1 MENENVVLC
10 PVHRGCLCVSPKI
23 ITFLGTHYNVLE
35 GKCPQC
41 RVVYL
46 DQKIKGI
53 ARFTYEG
60 TNYQYLPELENWRVK
75 QEQKKEEERKKK
87 ERQKEQMRKYPF
99 LSIKKI
105 KIRVRPSKYR
115 RCPEHGLKVE
125 KLTFTLRDN
134 SGVNLETL
142 TGGYCSEC
150 NAVYLN
156 QLLRQSLLSYV
167 NNEKNEYFIMMCGE
181 DWKQTP
187 PISVSKIQVPV
198 EKKQEKRSEKN
209 IENKNESVQQIIER
223 KQVENE
229 NPFQPFREEQ
239 FTNYIFLKTRK
250 IKLKTVQRNPNRCSI
265 HQEQLEVM
273 HWRLEEEGKGW
284 RVDFNGFYCAKC
296 NCVYQKKSVEEQFAS
311 YIVETKRAK
320 FFLTPRGKKWKKAY
334 PIEVS
339 ELELFTIAKQSA
351 DAGLEMFERK
361 PVPTKKY
368 DDTDFKLTAYQK
380 YEKEIAEIAATVND
394 ESRLIRILTTVN
406 ENDKRKC
413 VPEDML
419 IHESV
424 STGRELLGRIA
435 HDQLGE
441 FTSKYGTIKIHNYKV
456 WPGQE
461 HHLDGFTRFCDPEN
475 IQNITIMSQNNLSR
489 NSDEYEMVTALVYC
503 ANREEPV
510 YIDVYFSKRQNKYF
524 INEESY
530 RQYRLRYGLPYVHLV
545 ADEYDGD
552 MDYGNLRKNSE
563 LNLYGYTVAKTA
575 EMSTGE
581 RQRLLQQLMDNGLM
595 SKHQIVNHLEWLIHR
610 QSRRVKMEDACDC
623 WREDL
628 RFVNSYRLNA
638 QRKIQGRFVY
648 GKTVLR

>member
-1 MENENVVLC
+1 MENENVVFC
-10 PVHRGCLCVSPKI
+10 PVHGGSLCVSPKI
-23 ITFLGTHYNVLE
+23 ITFLGTHYNALE
-35 GKCPQC
+35 GECPQC

-87 ERQKEQMRKYPF
+87 ERQKERMRKYPF
-99 LSIKKI
+99 LSIQNI
-105 KIRVRPSKYR
+105 KIRVRPSKYS

-125 KLTFTLRDN
+125 NLKFILFDN
-134 SGVNLETL
+134 SGVELETF
-142 TGGYCSEC
+142 TGGYCLQC
-150 NAVYLN
+150 NALYLN
-156 QLLRQSLLSYV
+156 QLLKKSLLSYV
-167 NNEKNEYFIMMCGE
+167 NNEKNGYFIMMCGE

-198 EKKQEKRSEKN
+198 EKKQEKKSEKN
-209 IENKNESVQQIIER
+209 IENKTESVQQVIER
-223 KQVENE
+223 KQVKNE

-239 FTNYIFLKTRK
+239 FTNYIFLKVRK

-296 NCVYQKKSVEEQFAS
+296 NCVYQKKSVEEHFAP
-311 YIVETKRAK
+311 YIVETKRTK

-339 ELELFTIAKQSA
+339 ELELLTIAKQYANS
-351 DAGLEMFERK
+351 GVEMFDRK

-368 DDTDFKLTAYQK
+368 DNTDFKLMAYQK
-380 YEKEIAEIAATVND
+380 YEKELVEIAATVGD
-394 ESRLIRILTTVN
+394 EDKLIRVLTTVN
-406 ENDKRKC
+406 EKDRRKC

-419 IHESV
+419 IRESE

-441 FTSKYGTIKIHNYKV
+441 FSSKYGTIKIHNYKV

-475 IQNITIMSQNNLSR
+475 IQNITVMSQNNISR
-489 NSDEYEMVTALVYC
+489 DSDEYEMVTALVYC

-510 YIDVYFSKRQNKYF
+510 YIDVYYSKRQNKYF

-530 RQYRLRYGLPYVHLV
+530 RQYRMRYGLPYVHLV

-575 EMSTGE
+575 EMTTGE

-595 SKHQIVNHLEWLIHR
+595 SKHQIVNHLEWLIHS
-610 QSRRVKMEDACDC
+610 QSGRIRMEDACDC